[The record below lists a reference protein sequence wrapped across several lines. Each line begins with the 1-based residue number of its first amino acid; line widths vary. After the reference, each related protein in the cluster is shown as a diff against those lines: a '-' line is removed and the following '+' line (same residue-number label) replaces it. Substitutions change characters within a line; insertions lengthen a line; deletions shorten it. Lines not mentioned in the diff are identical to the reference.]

1 MRPRIR
7 DGDDMKTR
15 ISALMDGEL
24 EDHEIAET
32 LRALRRDGE
41 LRSQWCD
48 CQVIGAALR
57 GESEL
62 DIDVAARV
70 MSALDLEPT
79 VMAPGPRRMPEWQ
92 RPVLALAASAAGVA
106 VVAWLAL
113 APAGD
118 GGPALAAGQAV
129 ATGPASARQETVL
142 APVLA
147 PVLAQSRS
155 TPRLQEYLLAHQA
168 YAPGGA
174 IVGGA
179 RNIRTVAAS
188 GEGR

>member
-1 MRPRIR
+1 
-7 DGDDMKTR
+7 MKTR

-24 EDHEIAET
+24 EDHEVAET
-32 LRALRRDGE
+32 LQALRRSEE
-41 LRSQWCD
+41 LRRQWCD
-48 CQVIGAALR
+48 CQLIGAALR
-57 GESEL
+57 GERGL

-70 MSALDLEPT
+70 MSALEPEPT
-79 VMAPGPRRMPEWQ
+79 VMAPARRSTADWQ

-118 GGPALAAGQAV
+118 GAPAGAASLAGAKPAAV
-129 ATGPASARQETVL
+129 V
-142 APVLA
+142 APMVA
-147 PVLAQSRS
+147 NSQS
-155 TPRLQEYLLAHQA
+155 TPRLQEYLVAHQA
-168 YAPGGA
+168 YAPAGA
-174 IVGGA
+174 MVGGA

>member
-1 MRPRIR
+1 MRPRTR

-24 EDHEIAET
+24 EDHELAET
-32 LRALRRDGE
+32 LRALRHSPE
-41 LRSQWCD
+41 LRSEWCD
-48 CQVIGAALR
+48 CQLLGAALR
-57 GESEL
+57 GERGL

-79 VMAPGPRRMPEWQ
+79 VMAPAPRRVREWP
-92 RPVLALAASAAGVA
+92 RPALALAASAAGVA
-106 VVAWLAL
+106 LVVWLAL
-113 APAGD
+113 APVAD
-118 GGPALAAGQAV
+118 GGTPAVASGLASAKPALVVAQAQV
-129 ATGPASARQETVL
+129 
-142 APVLA
+142 
-147 PVLAQSRS
+147 
-155 TPRLQEYLLAHQA
+155 TPRLQEYLVAHQA

-174 IVGGA
+174 MVGGA

>member
-7 DGDDMKTR
+7 DGEDMKTR

-24 EDHEIAET
+24 EGHETAET
-32 LRALRRDGE
+32 LRALRHSGD

-48 CQVIGAALR
+48 CQLIGAALR
-57 GESEL
+57 RERGL

-70 MSALDLEPT
+70 MSAIDMEPT
-79 VMAPGPRRMPEWQ
+79 VMAPAPRRTLDWQ
-92 RPVLALAASAAGVA
+92 PPALALAASAAGVA

-113 APAGD
+113 VPAGD
-118 GGPALAAGQAV
+118 EPTAVARGPANAK
-129 ATGPASARQETVL
+129 QETVL
-142 APVLA
+142 AQA
-147 PVLAQSRS
+147 RA

-168 YAPGGA
+168 YSPGGA

>member
-1 MRPRIR
+1 
-7 DGDDMKTR
+7 MKTR

-32 LRALRRDGE
+32 LRALQRSPE
-41 LRSQWCD
+41 LRSEWCD
-48 CQVIGAALR
+48 CQLIGGALR
-57 GESEL
+57 GERRL
-62 DIDVAARV
+62 DIDIAARV
-70 MSALDLEPT
+70 MSAIDLEPT
-79 VMAPGPRRMPEWQ
+79 VMAPAPRRTLKWQ
-92 RPVLALAASAAGVA
+92 RPALALAASAAGVA

-113 APAGD
+113 APGGD
-118 GGPALAAGQAV
+118 GVPTGAAELAGAKPGPV
-129 ATGPASARQETVL
+129 V
-142 APVLA
+142 
-147 PVLAQSRS
+147 AQSRS

-174 IVGGA
+174 LVGGA

>member
-1 MRPRIR
+1 
-7 DGDDMKTR
+7 MKTR

-24 EDHEIAET
+24 EGHEIAET

-57 GESEL
+57 GEDHL

-70 MSALDLEPT
+70 VSAIEAEPT
-79 VMAPGPRRMPEWQ
+79 VLVPAARRTLDWQ
-92 RPVLALAASAAGVA
+92 RPLLALAASAAGVA
-106 VVAWLAL
+106 VVAWLVL
-113 APAGD
+113 APAGE
-118 GGPALAAGQAV
+118 GGQVVAKAAPPKQA
-129 ATGPASARQETVL
+129 T
-142 APVLA
+142 
-147 PVLAQSRS
+147 VLAQSPS

-168 YAPGGA
+168 YSPGGA